1 MERNARL
8 ILVSSFVIVTLLAAV
23 LFYRWIQA
31 PKAENMGEEHLIQ
44 FDGSVSGLSIG
55 SEVRYLGVAI
65 GRVSAI
71 ALNPNQHSRVDVR
84 IGTRQPLP
92 DTQSLV
98 AFLEPQGITGLSIIE
113 IENRPD
119 LTHTFVAPAGVIP
132 GYPSVLSRLSGSAS
146 RIAGSLE
153 QTLARLNTLLD
164 DESIADLDATLRQT
178 RVLTANLAGASAQL
192 EELMTSAASV
202 SRELENTM
210 PDVRG
215 LVRRLD
221 REVLPTVVAAGKSL
235 EAATRAVADSI
246 GDNREE
252 LDQLIEQDLPT
263 LIGVTDDL
271 AITLQEFT
279 RLVGNINSQ
288 PGALLYG
295 EQVREVEIGRE

>member
-8 ILVSSFVIVTLLAAV
+8 ILVSSFIILTVLASV

-31 PKAENMGEEHLIQ
+31 PTAKNMGEEYLVQ
-44 FDGSVSGLSIG
+44 FAGSVSGLSIG

-65 GRVSAI
+65 GRVSSI
-71 ALNPNQHSRVDVR
+71 ALSPHQHSRVDVR
-84 IGTRQPLP
+84 IGTRQALP
-92 DTQSLV
+92 DAQNLV

-113 IENRPD
+113 IEDRPD
-119 LTHTFVAPAGVIP
+119 LTHSFVIPPGVIP

-146 RIAGSLE
+146 RIAASLE
-153 QTLARLNTLLD
+153 QSLERLNTLLD

-178 RVLTANLAGASAQL
+178 RVLTENLANASAQF
-192 EELMTSAASV
+192 EQLMISANRV
-202 SRELENTM
+202 SRELENAV
-210 PDVRG
+210 PDFRG
-215 LVRRLD
+215 LARRLD
-221 REVLPTVVAAGKSL
+221 REVIPTVVAAGESL

-252 LDQLIEQDLPT
+252 LSRLIKQDLPT

-271 AITLQEFT
+271 AVTLQEFT
-279 RLVGNINSQ
+279 RLVGNINSE

-295 EQVREVEIGRE
+295 EQVKEVEIGRE

>member
-71 ALNPNQHSRVDVR
+71 ALSPSHHSRVDVR
-84 IGTRQPLP
+84 IGTRQALP
-92 DTQSLV
+92 DAQNLV

-119 LTHTFVAPAGVIP
+119 LTHTFVAPAGVMP
-132 GYPSVLSRLSGSAS
+132 GYPSVISRLSGSAS

-164 DESIADLDATLRQT
+164 DESIADLDATFRQT

-235 EAATRAVADSI
+235 EAATRAVADTI

-279 RLVGNINSQ
+279 RLMGNINSQ

>member
-8 ILVSSFVIVTLLAAV
+8 ILVSSFVVLTLLASV

-65 GRVSAI
+65 GRVSSI
-71 ALNPNQHSRVDVR
+71 ALSPTQHSRVDVR
-84 IGTRQPLP
+84 IGTRQALP
-92 DTQSLV
+92 DAQNLV

-113 IENRPD
+113 IEDRPGM
-119 LTHTFVAPAGVIP
+119 THTFVAPPGVIP

-153 QTLARLNTLLD
+153 QTLERLNRLLD

-178 RVLTANLAGASAQL
+178 RVLTENLANTSAHF
-192 EELMTSAASV
+192 EELMSSAARV
-202 SRELENTM
+202 SRELETAV
-210 PDVRG
+210 PDFRG
-215 LVRRLD
+215 LARRLD
-221 REVLPTVVAAGKSL
+221 REVLPTVVAAGESL
-235 EAATRAVADSI
+235 EAATRAIADSI

-252 LDQLIEQDLPT
+252 LGQLIEQDLPT

-271 AITLQEFT
+271 ALTLREFT
-279 RLVGNINSQ
+279 RLVGNINSE

-295 EQVREVEIGRE
+295 EQVKEVEIGRE

>member
-8 ILVSSFVIVTLLAAV
+8 ILVSSFVILTLLASI

-44 FDGSVSGLSIG
+44 FNGSVSGLSIG

-65 GRVSAI
+65 GRVSSI
-71 ALNPNQHSRVDVR
+71 ALSPNQHSRVDVR
-84 IGTRQPLP
+84 IGTRQALP
-92 DTQSLV
+92 DTQNLV

-113 IENRPD
+113 IEDRPD
-119 LTHTFVAPAGVIP
+119 ITHSFVAPPGVIP
-132 GYPSVLSRLSGSAS
+132 GYPSVLSRLSGSAG

-153 QTLARLNTLLD
+153 QTLERLNTLLD

-178 RVLTANLAGASAQL
+178 RILTENLANASVQF
-192 EELMTSAASV
+192 EELITSAASV
-202 SRELENTM
+202 SRELENAV
-210 PDVRG
+210 PDFSS
-215 LVRRLD
+215 LARRLD
-221 REVLPTVVAAGKSL
+221 REVLPTVVAAGESL
-235 EAATRAVADSI
+235 EAATRAIADSV
-246 GDNREE
+246 GENREE
-252 LDQLIEQDLPT
+252 LDQLLEQDLPT

-279 RLVGNINSQ
+279 RLMANINSE

-295 EQVREVEIGRE
+295 EQVKEVEIGRE

>member
-71 ALNPNQHSRVDVR
+71 ALSPSHHSRVDVG

-92 DTQSLV
+92 DAQNLV

-132 GYPSVLSRLSGSAS
+132 GYPSVISRLSGSAS

-279 RLVGNINSQ
+279 RLMGNINSQ

>member
-71 ALNPNQHSRVDVR
+71 ALSPSHHSRVDVR

-92 DTQSLV
+92 DAQNLV

-164 DESIADLDATLRQT
+164 DESIADLDATFRQT